1 MKIKRTAS
9 LLLTALTVVCGLAL
23 ATLTASAADY
33 LPGDLNGD
41 GLVSS
46 TDVVFLRRHIAGG
59 YNITVNEAAGDVNAD
74 GILNTTDVV
83 TIRRYIAG
91 GYGVELKPAPD
102 VQEATPDEYFV
113 FSLMDDG
120 TYSVRAK
127 DVNNMPAGTRL
138 RPKTSIIC
146 PRR

>member
-1 MKIKRTAS
+1 MNFKKGLRAA
-9 LLLTALTVVCGLAL
+9 TALWLAAICLSVLSLTV
-23 ATLTASAADY
+23 SAAQTSY

-127 DVNNMPAGTRL
+127 DVNNMPAEV
-138 RPKTSIIC
+138 II
-146 PRR
+146 PATHQGKR